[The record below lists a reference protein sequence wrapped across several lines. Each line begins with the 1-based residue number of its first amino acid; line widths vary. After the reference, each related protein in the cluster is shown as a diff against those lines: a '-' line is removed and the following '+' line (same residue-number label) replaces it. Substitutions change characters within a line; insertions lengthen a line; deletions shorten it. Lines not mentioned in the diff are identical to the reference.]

1 MKNILIAGANSV
13 IGKQI
18 IELLSSDTNF
28 ITLSRSEL
36 EGSVNHY
43 ITDIEQNIF
52 PDIDM
57 DLDGLVYCP
66 GTINLK
72 PFRNLKPEDFREDFE
87 INLIGA
93 VKVISRYINNLLK
106 SQSASVVLFS
116 SVAAGSGMPF
126 HASIASS
133 KAAVEGLSRSLAA
146 EFAGRIRFNAIAP
159 SLTDTPLAERLLRTD
174 SQRETSAAK
183 HPMKRIGMP
192 VDIAGAVSFLLS
204 DESSWMT
211 GQVLKADGGLS
222 TLITK

>member
-1 MKNILIAGANSV
+1 MKNILIAGANSA
-13 IGKQI
+13 IGKEI
-18 IELLSSDTNF
+18 IKLLPSDNNL
-28 ITLSRSEL
+28 ITLSRSAV
-36 EGSVNHY
+36 EGSSNHH
-43 ITDIEQNIF
+43 ITDIDKNLF
-52 PDIDM
+52 PEVDM

-72 PFRNLKPEDFREDFE
+72 PFRNLKPDDFREDYE

-93 VKVISRYINNLLK
+93 VKVINRYISNLLK
-106 SQSASVVLFS
+106 SLSASVVLFS

-133 KAAVEGLSRSLAA
+133 KAAVEGLTRSLAA

-174 SQRETSAAK
+174 RQKEASAAK
-183 HPMKRIGMP
+183 HPMNRIGMP
-192 VDIAGAVSFLLS
+192 GDIAGAVSFLLS
-204 DESSWMT
+204 DESSWLT
-211 GQVLKADGGLS
+211 GQVLKVDGGLS

>member
-1 MKNILIAGANSV
+1 MKNILISGANSV

-36 EGSVNHY
+36 EGSDNHY
-43 ITDIEQNIF
+43 ITDIEKNIL

-57 DLDGLVYCP
+57 ALDGLVYCP

-93 VKVISRYINNLLK
+93 VKVINKYINNLLK

-146 EFAGRIRFNAIAP
+146 EFAGRIRFNVIAP

-174 SQRETSAAK
+174 SQREASAAK

-211 GQVLKADGGLS
+211 GQVLKVDGGLS

>member
-1 MKNILIAGANSV
+1 MKNILIAGANSA
-13 IGKQI
+13 IGKEI
-18 IELLSSDTNF
+18 IKLLPSGNNL
-28 ITLSRSEL
+28 ITLSRSDM
-36 EGSVNHY
+36 EGSSNHY
-43 ITDIEQNIF
+43 ITDINKDIF
-52 PDIDM
+52 PELDM
-57 DLDGLVYCP
+57 ELDGLVYCP

-72 PFRNLKPEDFREDFE
+72 PFRNLKPDDFREDYE

-93 VKVISRYINNLLK
+93 VKVINRYISNLLK

-133 KAAVEGLSRSLAA
+133 KAAVEGLTRSLAA

-174 SQRETSAAK
+174 RQKEASAAK
-183 HPMKRIGMP
+183 HPMNRIGMP
-192 VDIAGAVSFLLS
+192 GDIAGAVNFLLS
-204 DESSWMT
+204 DESSWLT
-211 GQVLKADGGLS
+211 GQVLKVDGGLS